1 MAHALHA
8 PAPLAVRQVRVVAPQ
23 RTLHWLRRGAA
34 DFAHQPGFSL
44 ACGALVAGFGV
55 ALLALA
61 WGASY
66 LVPAFA
72 GGFLLVAPFLA
83 IGLCAL
89 ARQLDAGE
97 RVSTAHA
104 VFAWRRNGA
113 SFALFGLMLA
123 LALILWERV
132 AAIVFALT
140 YGGIVPELDR
150 LVDDLLFAPQYLALR
165 LAFFACGA
173 AFAALVFALSVVTA
187 PMLLD
192 RPVDLFTAAATSWR
206 CCARNPGTMLLWAL
220 LVAALTVLAMATAM
234 LALVVVFPWL
244 GYASWH
250 AYRDLVD

>member
-1 MAHALHA
+1 MDHALHP
-8 PAPLAVRQVRVVAPQ
+8 PAPLAARHVRAVAPPC
-23 RTLHWLRRGAA
+23 TLRWLRRGAA
-34 DFAHQPGFSL
+34 DFARLPGFSL
-44 ACGALVAGFGV
+44 GYGTLVAGFGV
-55 ALLALA
+55 AMLALA
-61 WGASY
+61 WGATY
-66 LVPAFA
+66 LVPAFV
-72 GGFLLVAPFLA
+72 GGFLLVAPFFA
-83 IGLCAL
+83 IVPCA
-89 ARQLDAGE
+89 AAQQLETGE
-97 RVSTAHA
+97 RVSTARA

-140 YGGIVPELDR
+140 YGGTVPDLHR
-150 LVDDLLFAPQYLALR
+150 LVDDLLLSPHYLALR
-165 LAFFACGA
+165 VAFFACGA

-192 RPVDLFTAAATSWR
+192 RPVDVFTAAATSWR

-220 LVAALTVLAMATAM
+220 IVAVLTALAMATAM